1 MTQSR
6 QWRAE
11 SQGRGTRHYSEV
23 PLWRDVTQE
32 QWSDWRWQ
40 MQNSLRTVEQLEQVL
55 TLTPAER
62 EGFERTKSELA
73 MAIPPYYAALM
84 DPEDPWCPVR
94 MQGVPTVMEA
104 TGLGVKDSLGEDAH
118 MVTPGLV
125 HRYPDRVL
133 LLVNNMCQLYCR
145 HCTRKR
151 LTGKPNKV
159 LPKPELEQAFAYL
172 RAHPE
177 VRDVLISGGD
187 PLMMSDAN
195 LEYVLSNLRQIPS
208 LEVLRIGTRA
218 PVTIP
223 QRITPKLV
231 AMLRKFHPLWINTH
245 FNHPKELTPEAK
257 EACARIVDA
266 GIPLGNQTVLLRR
279 VNSTARIMKELMHRL
294 VMARVRPYY
303 IYQCDLEQGLEHF
316 RTPVETGLEIMEAL
330 RGWTT
335 GFAVPTY
342 VIDAPGGGGKI
353 PIAPSYLLTAGESKV
368 MIRNFEGQ
376 TFTYPQ
382 PAERDSS
389 CPYDAKWAADA
400 PPEPKARRRRPGV
413 RLKLVH
419 AHSPPIGA
427 AE

>member
-1 MTQSR
+1 MKESR
-6 QWRAE
+6 MWRT
-11 SQGRGTRHYSEV
+11 GRHYSEI
-23 PLWRDVTQE
+23 PIWRDATPE
-32 QWSDWRWQ
+32 QWNDWRWQ
-40 MQNSLRTVEQLEQVL
+40 MQHSVRSVEELEQVIN
-55 TLTPAER
+55 LTPAER
-62 EGFERTKSELA
+62 EGFERTKAEFA

-84 DPEDPWCPVR
+84 DPDDPWCPVR
-94 MQGVPTVMEA
+94 MQAVPTIMEA
-104 TGLGVKDSLGEDAH
+104 TGLGVRDSLGEDAH

-151 LTGKPNKV
+151 LTGQANV
-159 LPKPELEQAFAYL
+159 VRPKHELQQAFAYL
-172 RAHPE
+172 AAHPE

-187 PLMMSDAN
+187 PLMMSDTN
-195 LEYVLSNLRQIPS
+195 LEYVVSSLRAIPS
-208 LEVLRIGTRA
+208 IEVIRIGTRA

-223 QRITPKLV
+223 QRVTPKLV
-231 AMLRKFHPLWINTH
+231 EMLRQYHPLWINTH

-257 EACARIVDA
+257 AACARIVDA

-279 VNSTARIMKELMHRL
+279 VNSSVQVMKELMHNL

-303 IYQCDLEQGLEHF
+303 IYQCDLESGLEHF
-316 RTPVETGLEIMEAL
+316 RTSVETGIEIMEAL

-335 GFAVPTY
+335 GFAVPTF

-353 PIAPSYLLTAGESKV
+353 PVAPNYLLTAGESQV

-376 TFTYPQ
+376 TFAYPQ
-382 PAERDSS
+382 PRERDPS
-389 CPYDAKWAADA
+389 CPYETKWRDGVEPPA
-400 PPEPKARRRRPGV
+400 PARSRHGV
-413 RLKLVH
+413 HLRLLNEH
-419 AHSPPIGA
+419 TLPIGT